1 MKKLKSRLLT
11 LGLVGILALS
21 SALAGCGQNPQDNNP
36 QQDSSVV
43 VGSTENNQQET
54 AVEIGSR
61 DDFAKIYDDL
71 SASYILTADI
81 DFGGET
87 VNPVGIFEP
96 KSDAEE
102 DAETPNT
109 ALAFTGTFDGNGHT
123 LSNIKIDAADKD
135 GVGLFGCMTGDGS
148 WVKNLKVENISVK
161 GGNYTGG
168 VVGFADFGS
177 YVEGI
182 TLSGKNT
189 VEGRFLI
196 GGMGHPM
203 RISWTVRQ
211 WQTLRSQM
219 PICRGRASSL
229 AARKTAILKT
239 VLQAGPLPPLT
250 AATASG
256 DWQAVSIAASMRKT
270 VKRKI

>member
-36 QQDSSVV
+36 QQDSSEV

-96 KSDAEE
+96 KSGAKRSCLKRVG
-102 DAETPNT
+102 T
-109 ALAFTGTFDGNGHT
+109 ALH
-123 LSNIKIDAADKD
+123 
-135 GVGLFGCMTGDGS
+135 
-148 WVKNLKVENISVK
+148 
-161 GGNYTGG
+161 
-168 VVGFADFGS
+168 
-177 YVEGI
+177 
-182 TLSGKNT
+182 
-189 VEGRFLI
+189 
-196 GGMGHPM
+196 
-203 RISWTVRQ
+203 
-211 WQTLRSQM
+211 
-219 PICRGRASSL
+219 
-229 AARKTAILKT
+229 
-239 VLQAGPLPPLT
+239 
-250 AATASG
+250 
-256 DWQAVSIAASMRKT
+256 
-270 VKRKI
+270 